1 MSTKIIP
8 DEYLDLFEKRAFGHL
23 VTLMPDGSPQV
34 TPVWVDYDGTY
45 VLVNSA
51 LGRQKDRNMRRDGRV
66 ALEIGGHRWPGS
78 EVLGAGYIS
87 APGTGRGAGLVQ
99 DRAKARPRSGLDRA
113 TLIPQRRLWQP
124 PASSFGFYRPKW

>member
-66 ALEIGGHRWPGS
+66 ALEILDPDNPYRYLLVRGRVA
-78 EVLGAGYIS
+78 EITQEGAE
-87 APGTGRGAGLVQ
+87 AGIDGLAQ
-99 DRAKARPRSGLDRA
+99 KYLGLDIYPHRGPGEVRVWYKIEPEHVHA
-113 TLIPQRRLWQP
+113 Q
-124 PASSFGFYRPKW
+124 G

>member
-66 ALEIGGHRWPGS
+66 ALEILDPDNPYRYLVVRGRVA
-78 EVLGAGYIS
+78 EITQEGAE
-87 APGTGRGAGLVQ
+87 AGIDGLAQ
-99 DRAKARPRSGLDRA
+99 KYLGLDTYPHRGPGEVRVWYK
-113 TLIPQRRLWQP
+113 IE
-124 PASSFGFYRPKW
+124 PKHVHAQG